1 MAILPID
8 MQAIMLRMESIS
20 KYQQQHQE
28 GVIAAQMVKGDELS
42 RLAQL
47 ASSRVND
54 VQPHPEGNTKIEE
67 KGPEG
72 KSRRGQAEEKKDTGT
87 EKKPDESEFKD
98 PYKGTIIDTIR

>member
-1 MAILPID
+1 MSILPID

-28 GVIAAQMVKGDELS
+28 GVIAAQMMKGDELS

-54 VQPHPEGNTKIEE
+54 VKPHPEGNAKIEE

-72 KSRRGQAEEKKDTGT
+72 KSRREQAEEKKHVGT
-87 EKKPDESEFKD
+87 QKKSAESEFED

>member
-28 GVIAAQMVKGDELS
+28 GVIAAQMMKGDEMS

-47 ASSRVND
+47 ASTRVND
-54 VQPHPEGNTKIEE
+54 VKPHPDGNSKIEE

-72 KSRRGQAEEKKDTGT
+72 KSRREQAREKKDTD
-87 EKKPDESEFKD
+87 EQKKFAETEFKD